1 MTTFREVIEV
11 PAPLPEAF
19 AYVADFTTAADW
31 DPGIV
36 SSTRTSGD
44 GAVGTAYAVEA
55 AFRGKTLPFSYV
67 VTEHEPDR
75 RLVLHGDGDRATSED
90 VIVFEATDD
99 GGTRITYEAD
109 LRFKGVLRV
118 VEPLM
123 GGAIREM
130 GAKALSGLQE
140 ALSRPAQAG

>member
-11 PAPLPEAF
+11 STPLPEAF

-36 SSTRTSGD
+36 SSVRTSGD
-44 GAVGTAYAVEA
+44 GGVGTVYSVEA

-75 RLVLHGDGDRATSED
+75 RLVLQGEGEKATSED
-90 VIVFEATDD
+90 VIAFAPTDD

-109 LRFKGVLRV
+109 LRFKGALRV

-123 GGAIREM
+123 GGAIRKM
-130 GAKALSGLQE
+130 GAKALAGLE
-140 ALSRPAQAG
+140 AALSRPTV